1 MRRGEKKKKGGSD
14 LGEELFR
21 QKQGLTQRPPGQ
33 GLAWVSKKWQEA
45 RVAQTREG
53 VMKVV
58 GSEDKGV
65 IFKKQEQTMQ
75 GLATTA
81 SASNLSEMQNL
92 ARFRAKE

>member
-1 MRRGEKKKKGGSD
+1 M
-14 LGEELFR
+14 
-21 QKQGLTQRPPGQ
+21 
-33 GLAWVSKKWQEA
+33 
-45 RVAQTREG
+45 AQTREG